1 MLLELVGQGFFYAD
15 AMSKEVSMAGDVVV
29 SSQFYVRPCMLSLL
43 QKLDSTWHWQ
53 KLANFNINL
62 DG

>member
-1 MLLELVGQGFFYAD
+1 MLLELVGQGIFYAD

-43 QKLDSTWHWQ
+43 QKLDST
-53 KLANFNINL
+53 
-62 DG
+62 